1 MFFPRRNQGEDA
13 VPGTLTRP
21 VSVNYE
27 ALESLFHLP
36 LKDAAR
42 EMGLCP
48 TTFKKACRRF
58 SMDVWPF
65 RKGQSRTPIV
75 RRKTQTDDLRHQDNM
90 NHGGAASVLCASPV
104 WHDGS
109 TAWMNRNFSFSAT
122 ASSSS
127 TVRASSSS
135 DLARHAA
142 PAFQLQP
149 LPPAFLRTPFAPLDA
164 SSLARSVFIGVPIPS
179 MTFEGEGLLP
189 TRACGAEQ
197 GFEAT
202 RPCGADQGV
211 EAPLEAGSCSAAVMT
226 YLEGPLAGDFDFMFV
241 EEEPFPTKKGGGE
254 EEDLGWNIEKAL
266 ARS

>member
-13 VPGTLTRP
+13 VPGHLTRP

-58 SMDVWPF
+58 SVDVWPF
-65 RKGQSRTPIV
+65 RKGQSRIPIA
-75 RRKTQTDDLRHQDNM
+75 RRSTQTDDHRHQDNVKK
-90 NHGGAASVLCASPV
+90 GEAASVYCASPV

-109 TAWMNRNFSFSAT
+109 TAWMNRSFSFSST

-127 TVRASSSS
+127 TVRASSSP

-142 PAFQLQP
+142 PSFQLCP
-149 LPPAFLRTPFAPLDA
+149 LPPVFRHTPLDA
-164 SSLARSVFIGVPIPS
+164 SSLARRIFAGVPIPS
-179 MTFEGEGLLP
+179 TTFEGGGLLS
-189 TRACGAEQ
+189 TRPCGAEQ
-197 GFEAT
+197 GF
-202 RPCGADQGV
+202 
-211 EAPLEAGSCSAAVMT
+211 EAPLEAGSCSVAVMT
-226 YLEGPLAGDFDFMFV
+226 YLEGPLAVDFDFMFV
-241 EEEPFPTKKGGGE
+241 DEEPYPTKNE
-254 EEDLGWNIEKAL
+254 QV
-266 ARS
+266 